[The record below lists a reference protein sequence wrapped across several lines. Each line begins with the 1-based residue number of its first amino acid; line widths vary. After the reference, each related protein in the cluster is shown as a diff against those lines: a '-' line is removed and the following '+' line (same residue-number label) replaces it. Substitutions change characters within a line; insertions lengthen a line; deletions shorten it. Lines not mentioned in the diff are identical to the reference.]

1 MSPPAPLS
9 CHGTPFFYEL
19 KKQAS
24 SFLKDK
30 IRTARL
36 ALTDVTPA
44 ELLTEEAT
52 NGTPWPPETKTMGFI
67 SRSAFEIDDYWRIVE
82 ILHKRF
88 SKFDRKHWREPYKAL
103 VLLEHLLLHGPESVT
118 EEFQI
123 DKEFNWGLTV
133 RMKSERVLKLLEK
146 GPLLKEERDRARKVT
161 RGIQGFGSF
170 NVHYSPTNNHNLIE
184 NSSNCYVRSNSHYE
198 DYPTQEAVVL
208 DDQKESFNTNSLIH
222 KDESGER
229 SMEEN
234 LSDKSLKPQEET
246 GSVFPVKGLILEESK
261 PLIPFKEVKKT
272 EFQKVLGWSKPL
284 MPREEV
290 KKVECFESQL
300 LLSQS

>member
-1 MSPPAPLS
+1 M
-9 CHGTPFFYEL
+9 
-19 KKQAS
+19 
-24 SFLKDK
+24 
-30 IRTARL
+30 
-36 ALTDVTPA
+36 
-44 ELLTEEAT
+44 
-52 NGTPWPPETKTMGFI
+52 
-67 SRSAFEIDDYWRIVE
+67 
-82 ILHKRF
+82 
-88 SKFDRKHWREPYKAL
+88 
-103 VLLEHLLLHGPESVT
+103 
-118 EEFQI
+118 
-123 DKEFNWGLTV
+123 

-170 NVHYSPTNNHNLIE
+170 NVHYSPTNNHNPIE

-208 DDQKESFNTNSLIH
+208 DDQKESFNTNSSIH